1 MVPTKNP
8 LLVKPTCSLCL
19 SSTKNFWTN
28 WARNL
33 CQELICS
40 PTPQFGLN
48 PDTVGRIP
56 TNNIKVKQKQH
67 LSNIFYKLKVQP
79 TLRDPTFSLSPWSL
93 VWVGRFWSRGLRGLV
108 VHVGSLPVIL
118 EHTNGLST
126 WRVVACT
133 GDHYQGPVVA
143 LNPYKGLLPTRHSP
157 LAKGGD
163 AIYNTILKVL
173 FLAGRGAPSLVHFLS
188 LTNWSISQARQAH
201 STPTHW
207 TIRPKSL
214 SSGHVHFVSPKV
226 I

>member
-1 MVPTKNP
+1 MFP
-8 LLVKPTCSLCL
+8 LPVVDQKLLNKL
-19 SSTKNFWTN
+19 SEKSVSGTDLL
-28 WARNL
+28 AH
-33 CQELICS
+33 
-40 PTPQFGLN
+40 TPIWPQPRHSRSH
-48 PDTVGRIP
+48 PD
-56 TNNIKVKQKQH
+56 KQH
-67 LSNIFYKLKVQP
+67 QGKLSNIFYKLKVQP

-108 VHVGSLPVIL
+108 VHVGSLSVIL
-118 EHTNGLST
+118 EHTNGLLA